1 MNIII
6 MLLLVCLIYIL
17 YYIIFNQ
24 DKKLDTSINYNLKDH
39 GFAIYKNIL
48 SNDNI
53 EDIKLQIK
61 NDKYK
66 DTKQYIMQ
74 LNKFDDIIKS
84 IGNGYIFQD
93 YIWIIKKSSVHTCH
107 RDNNGD
113 FFNQGQKYPSYTMLT
128 YLEDMD
134 DCLGVIP
141 GSHIVKNSFGIN
153 LTDKIRNLKCNKG
166 DIIIFNANLIHVGIL
181 NPDKEDNLRIQMKIS
196 HKEDIDVLKYYENY
210 NKVLNKSNN
219 VPHLFKHIQKNF
231 SCMFPILSDLT
242 QKDNINGARG
252 SDNGAEISL
261 GQKIF
266 SYIFYGDS
274 KYYDLPNAF

>member
-6 MLLLVCLIYIL
+6 ILLLVCLIYIL

>member
-1 MNIII
+1 
-6 MLLLVCLIYIL
+6 LP
-17 YYIIFNQ
+17 
-24 DKKLDTSINYNLKDH
+24 
-39 GFAIYKNIL
+39 
-48 SNDNI
+48 
-53 EDIKLQIK
+53 
-61 NDKYK
+61 
-66 DTKQYIMQ
+66 
-74 LNKFDDIIKS
+74 
-84 IGNGYIFQD
+84 
-93 YIWIIKKSSVHTCH
+93 VHTCH

-134 DCLGVIP
+134 ECLGVIP
-141 GSHIVKNSFGIN
+141 GSHKVKNSFGIN

-219 VPHLFKHIQKNF
+219 VPHLAKHIQKNF

-242 QKDNINGARG
+242 QKDNINSARG

-261 GQKIF
+261 AQKIF
-266 SYIFYGDS
+266 SYFFYSDS
-274 KYYDLPNAF
+274 KFYDLPNAF

>member
-1 MNIII
+1 